1 VLISGFMRR
10 AILIAL
16 VASTPFAAV
25 AQEGDPESEID
36 RGMSLLERG
45 TELIIEGLLAEIGPE
60 IEALLGTIDELR
72 GYHPPEMLPNGDIII
87 RRRQPDAVPE
97 AAPDVEEPDAD
108 TGDVEL

>member
-1 VLISGFMRR
+1 MRR
-10 AILIAL
+10 AIFIAL
-16 VASTPFAAV
+16 LACTPFAAT
-25 AQEGDPESEID
+25 AQEGDAESEID

-87 RRRQPDAVPE
+87 RRRQPEAVP
-97 AAPDVEEPDAD
+97 DVAEPDPE
-108 TGDVEL
+108 TGDIDL

>member
-1 VLISGFMRR
+1 MKR

-16 VASTPFAAV
+16 VAWAPFAAT
-25 AQEGDPESEID
+25 AQEGDAESEID

-87 RRRQPDAVPE
+87 RRRRPGDTPE
-97 AAPDVEEPDAD
+97 MPDAD